1 MSDEKAIV
9 VIRAKDRVSKKR
21 MQEFTKLF
29 NIDNSVEQGIL
40 MLPNDFEF
48 VLLDP
53 KTFKPIELDWQEV
66 KRETFWS
73 RLKRRFKNAD
83 NK

>member
-21 MQEFTKLF
+21 MQEFTKLY
-29 NIDNSVEQGIL
+29 NIDKSVEQGIL

-73 RLKRRFKNAD
+73 RLKRRFK
-83 NK
+83 KCR